1 MTSDNYLLDELL
13 DQLDANVLEDALRR
27 QGSKSRSSSSTIV
40 PAAATYPSP
49 EDPYSR
55 SSQTIVPSN
64 SHGNDL
70 ILNSSL
76 TDQSR
81 LGDFSTNLLEDAMQL
96 WPTESEWVFQETYL
110 PGVNPQTDY
119 TLTDRVPGFQTALG
133 RSILESP
140 ASVVIPTPP
149 GNISGQ
155 KVGDK
160 YTISVPLPVADDLF
174 VSQ

>member
-1 MTSDNYLLDELL
+1 MTSDKHLLDKLL

-27 QGSKSRSSSSTIV
+27 QGSKSRSASSTIV
-40 PAAATYPSP
+40 PVATTAPSP
-49 EDPYSR
+49 EDPN
-55 SSQTIVPSN
+55 SQPSQAIVPSN
-64 SHGNDL
+64 SHGNDF

-96 WPTESEWVFQETYL
+96 WPTGNEWVFQDTFL
-110 PGVNPQTDY
+110 PGVNPQTDFA
-119 TLTDRVPGFQTALG
+119 LTDSVAGPQTALG
-133 RSILESP
+133 RSILGSP
-140 ASVVIPTPP
+140 ASLVIPTPP
-149 GNISGQ
+149 GNIYGL

-160 YTISVPLPVADDLF
+160 YTISAPLPVVDDLF